1 MDAPLDSQILDLL
14 PHQVAVLGKQGEI
27 KRVNR
32 EWRSFAAQKGGNKS
46 LLGSSYF
53 ERCCAASQEGLRRVL
68 KGEVQRFEFEYPSY
82 GDAQQ
87 WFLMQA
93 VQFQEGA
100 LVSHI
105 DITKSKMNEIAMHR
119 LAVKDPLTGVY
130 NRRGF
135 DEILIKEQSRA
146 QRSGEK
152 HFALVLDCD
161 DFKTINETYGHAGGD
176 IVLCSVAQNLREVLR
191 ASDHIA
197 RIGGD
202 EFVAML
208 INTDAESAHLI
219 ANRLLEFQAAN
230 TMYINQESARVTL
243 SAGLIEVHENDRL
256 ENILERSFTPLRQ
269 AKDSGKN
276 RVLHLE
282 QAA

>member
-146 QRSGEK
+146 QRSG
-152 HFALVLDCD
+152 V
-161 DFKTINETYGHAGGD
+161 
-176 IVLCSVAQNLREVLR
+176 
-191 ASDHIA
+191 
-197 RIGGD
+197 
-202 EFVAML
+202 
-208 INTDAESAHLI
+208 
-219 ANRLLEFQAAN
+219 
-230 TMYINQESARVTL
+230 YINQESARVTL